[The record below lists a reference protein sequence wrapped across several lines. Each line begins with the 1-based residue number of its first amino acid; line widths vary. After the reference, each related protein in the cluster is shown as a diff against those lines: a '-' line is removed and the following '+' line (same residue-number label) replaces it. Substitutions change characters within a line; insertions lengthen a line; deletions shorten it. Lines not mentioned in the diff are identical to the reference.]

1 MFIKSL
7 FTIFSFKI
15 QLTIENNYY
24 FCSEFILFLY
34 YDFFS
39 WALQISKYVSNMYV
53 FNIDLHRY
61 IQIQDL
67 VTKQWQG
74 ILIYLCK

>member
-1 MFIKSL
+1 MFIKSF
-7 FTIFSFKI
+7 FTIFGFNI

-24 FCSEFILFLY
+24 FCSEFILFFY

-39 WALQISKYVSNMYV
+39 WSLQISKYVSNMYV

-67 VTKQWQG
+67 VTKQWQD